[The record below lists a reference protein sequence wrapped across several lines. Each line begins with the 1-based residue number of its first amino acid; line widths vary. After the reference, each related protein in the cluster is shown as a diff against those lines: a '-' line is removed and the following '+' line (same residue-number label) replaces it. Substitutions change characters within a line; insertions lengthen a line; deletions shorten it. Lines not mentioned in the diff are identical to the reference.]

1 MRIQPKEIFKSTSG
15 PAETR
20 FNRVINQY
28 DQYINTVIKQNRK
41 WQIVGLCAVIMLLG
55 TIIGWFRVISIQK
68 EIPIIIEV
76 NELGRAKYIG
86 DIGSRSYLQGYT
98 VKDYMIES
106 VLRDFIAYT
115 RNIYVDQEVMSN
127 NYQQAAAWCSNELKI
142 KLRDDLVAEDPYAMI
157 GRIKRAVSIESGIKI
172 TNGTW
177 QYDWFDVIVDTYGK
191 EISRVRYRGMF
202 TVTIKEPQTNN
213 ERFSNPLGIY
223 IVDYNIT
230 KINEA
235 ARS

>member
-1 MRIQPKEIFKSTSG
+1 MRIQPREIFRSTSG

-28 DQYINTVIKQNRK
+28 DQYINAIIKQNRI
-41 WQIVGLCAVIMLLG
+41 WQLVGLCSVVMLLG
-55 TIIGWFRVISIQK
+55 TIIGWFRVVSIQK
-68 EIPIIIEV
+68 EIPIVIEV

-86 DIGSRSYLQGYT
+86 NIGNGSYLQGYT

-115 RNIYVDQEVMSN
+115 RNIYADQEVMSN
-127 NYQQAAAWCSNELKI
+127 NYQQAASWCSNEIKV
-142 KLRDDLVAEDPYAMI
+142 KLRDDLVAEDPYAVI
-157 GRIKRAVSIESGIKI
+157 GRMKKSVSIESGIKI

-177 QYDWFDVIVDTYGK
+177 QYDWFDVTSDIYGK
-191 EISRVRYRGMF
+191 ELSKQRCRGMF
-202 TVTIKEPQTNN
+202 TVMIKEPQSEN

-223 IVDYNIT
+223 IVDYNIS
-230 KINEA
+230 KISEVS
-235 ARS
+235 R